1 MGKKYLLFLAACG
14 FSALV
19 AAQSDN
25 SKADRIRFGVKGGV
39 HISNMHYSN
48 LDQFDAGGMTGG
60 VGGIFAEFDL
70 GTNRRF
76 SIRPEI
82 LFLSRGSKVNG
93 IDPTYGETFDYQ
105 LKAKYTDI
113 RLPIIYNFNNPD
125 KVSPYIY
132 VAPILGITRGGS
144 IDYTTYEYDEP
155 VPWPSVDVTAAN
167 FSKLNF
173 SAAAG
178 IGVRIPIRLN
188 ETKRLHLGLEANYQY
203 GFTDTYGGMEKDGEA
218 IAINRNVYEITGT
231 RKNRGFEIAASI
243 SVPMSIFKKSP
254 KKKIEPV
261 YVPAPVVIEE
271 KPAPVVVEEKPCYTL
286 DEIMQLLSDN
296 QSISGKTIC
305 AIDQISFEFGESTI
319 SPDSY
324 EYLDKVV
331 ELMKQSDIHIEIKGH
346 TDNVGKEEFNLNLSK
361 QRAKAVYDYLVKNGV
376 DASKLSYSYYGMSKP
391 ITTNDTEEGRRI
403 NRRVEFEILN

>member
-1 MGKKYLLFLAACG
+1 MGKKYQLFLAACS
-14 FSALV
+14 FSTLV

-25 SKADRIRFGVKGGV
+25 KGDRIRFGVKGGV

-48 LDQFDAGGMTGG
+48 LDQYDTGG
-60 VGGIFAEFDL
+60 KTGGIGGIFAEFDL
-70 GTNRRF
+70 GEKRHF
-76 SIRPEI
+76 SIRPEVV
-82 LFLSRGSKVNG
+82 FLSRGSEVNG
-93 IDPTYGETFDYQ
+93 IYKTDDEIFNYQ

-125 KVSPYIY
+125 KISPYIY

-144 IDYTTYEYDEP
+144 IDYTTFEYDEP
-155 VPWPSVDVTAAN
+155 ISWPSVDVSSAN

-178 IGVRIPIRLN
+178 IGVRFPIRLS

-203 GFTDTYGGMEKDGEA
+203 GFTDTYGSKEKDGEA
-218 IAINRNVYEITGT
+218 IALNRYVYDISGS

-254 KKKIEPV
+254 KKKVEPV
-261 YVPAPVVIEE
+261 YVPAPVVVEE
-271 KPAPVVVEEKPCYTL
+271 KPAPVIVEEKPCYTL
-286 DEIMQLLSDN
+286 DEIIQLISEN
-296 QSISGKTIC
+296 KPISGKTIC
-305 AIDQISFEFGESTI
+305 AIDQINFEFGKSSI

-324 EYLDKVV
+324 DYLNKVA
-331 ELMKQSDIHIEIKGH
+331 ELMKQSDIEVEIKGH
-346 TDNVGKEEFNLNLSK
+346 TDNVGAEAFNMNLSK
-361 QRAKAVYDYLVKNGV
+361 QRAKAVYDYLVGKGV
-376 DASKLSYSYYGMSKP
+376 DASKLSYSYYGMSRP